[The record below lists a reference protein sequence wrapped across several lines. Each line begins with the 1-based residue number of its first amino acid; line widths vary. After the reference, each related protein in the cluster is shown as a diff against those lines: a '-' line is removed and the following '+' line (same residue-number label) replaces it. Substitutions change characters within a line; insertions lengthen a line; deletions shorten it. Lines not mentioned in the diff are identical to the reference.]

1 MTVRDLIE
9 ALEMFDDDMEVVI
22 GMQQRYGT
30 DFAMRICRN
39 IEEYTI
45 NPFYDEDYEAVVITE
60 GEQIGS
66 VKYNSEDDDWD

>member
-30 DFAMRICRN
+30 NFAMRICSSV
-39 IEEYTI
+39 EEYTI
-45 NPFYDEDYEAVVITE
+45 NPFYGEDYKAIVITE

-66 VKYNSEDDDWD
+66 VNYDGEDDDW